1 MPDTNSKKA
10 EQNKAKIEEE
20 YKPIFKISFV
30 SELPKLPDMK
40 DLTIVDVRY
49 LVIDPYV
56 TIHVYWDNG
65 AHELRYDAEEP
76 ALNEKEKE
84 SLKLIEEGLSELINI
99 SYVNMTSEQ
108 KIIEFLEK
116 NVRVIITEFA
126 MKISEESFVKLMY
139 YIYRD
144 FIGLNIVEP
153 LMRDNMIEDI
163 ECNGL
168 NSHIYLVHRKYRNI
182 RTNIMFTSMKQ
193 LTTFVEKL
201 AQRCGQ
207 YVSYANPLLD
217 GSLPNGDRV
226 NATYT
231 EDVTSHGPSFTIR
244 RFTSEPWT
252 PVKLM
257 DFKTVSPEILAYIWM
272 LVENKANM
280 LIIGGT
286 GSGKTSFLNAIGF
299 FMPPA
304 ARIVSIEDTRELNM
318 YHENWLPAVS
328 RQGVGATTI
337 TGEKHGEVS
346 LFDLLKESLRQR
358 PDYIIV
364 GEIRGKEAYVLFQA
378 MASGHSSYGTMHAE
392 SVITLIRRLETP
404 PISLSSA
411 LIENLDAVA
420 FITPAIVNG
429 KESRRLKEIN
439 EIVRIPET
447 GQPIVN
453 TPFVWNPATDTFLF
467 KTNSKIF
474 EKIIKRTGLT
484 WDQLLIEFRAR
495 TRLLMELYRQKIF
508 GFKEVAEI
516 IQEYYKTP
524 DAVLQRFGLKR

>member
-1 MPDTNSKKA
+1 MADNNSNKSEQKKP
-10 EQNKAKIEEE
+10 EEE
-20 YKPIFKISFV
+20 YRPIFTISFPT
-30 SELPKLPDMK
+30 EMPKLPEAK
-40 DLTIVDVRY
+40 ELTTIDVRY
-49 LVIDPYV
+49 TVIEPYV
-56 TIHVYWDNG
+56 QIHVYWDTVS
-65 AHELRYDAEEP
+65 HELMYDVEEP
-76 ALNEKEKE
+76 KLDDKEKE
-84 SLKLIEEGLSELINI
+84 ALKIIEEGLNELINI

-116 NVRVIITEFA
+116 NVRVIMSEFSMKLSTETFI
-126 MKISEESFVKLMY
+126 KVMY

-144 FIGLNIVEP
+144 FIGMGIIEP
-153 LMRDNMIEDI
+153 LMRDPTIEDI
-163 ECNGL
+163 ECNGF
-168 NSHIYLVHRKYRNI
+168 NTPIYLVHRKYRNI
-182 RTNIMFTSMKQ
+182 RTNVLFPTMRLLTS
-193 LTTFVEKL
+193 FVEKL
-201 AQRCGQ
+201 AQKCSQ

-231 EDVTSHGPSFTIR
+231 EDVTSRGPTFTIR
-244 RFTSEPWT
+244 RFTKEPWT
-252 PVKLM
+252 PIRLM
-257 DFKTVSPEILAYIWM
+257 EFKTVSPEILAYIWM

-286 GSGKTSFLNAIGF
+286 GSGKTSFLNAVGF

-304 ARIVSIEDTRELNM
+304 ARVVSIEDTREINL

-358 PDYIIV
+358 PDYIII

-392 SVITLIRRLETP
+392 SVQTVIRRLQTP
-404 PISLSSA
+404 PISLSAA

-420 FITPAIVNG
+420 FITPAMVNG

-439 EIVRIPET
+439 EIIRVPET
-447 GQPIVN
+447 GAPVVN

-474 EKIIKRTGLT
+474 EKIIKRTGMT
-484 WDQLLIEFRAR
+484 WEQLLAEFKVR
-495 TRLLMELYRQKIF
+495 TRLLMELYRRKIF

-524 DAVLQRFGLKR
+524 ETVMQKFGLKK